1 MSLLEGLFYL
11 MLVLFSP
18 ILRFLLTLEDTSQ
31 LSMIQEFVTVTH
43 PLATVTDPPLK
54 VQLAP
59 ELKLMNVSCPRL
71 VVRQRSESPPDL
83 DSTGVQQDIV
93 QEPAR
98 EALEADDEARQGRN
112 LGGSEG
118 HTARGKGLSRWLSC
132 LAHPFSPLTARK
144 QRGTRG
150 DERLHPPPP
159 PALPGQGVRPGGL
172 TEWATEEGGEVRKQ
186 SSRGRQGSSDVTLQE
201 ESEEGLDVVGGWE
214 GDDDV
219 TLSPLPQIIQ
229 RVDAFMRKC
238 SHNKGPSGAPLATR
252 VLDVSHLADNQPNH
266 LAYALKRLA
275 RASPGIQHLN
285 LKGFTALA
293 QQQVFVAFL
302 GLIRSLSS
310 LWALNV
316 EGVYFS
322 AAQHKKLLLA
332 LSHSRISHMA
342 LPVCTR
348 EDQQGLLRVLGL
360 NARRHSM
367 WRLGGDPTQNNI
379 ILHVQG
385 LWQDPADEAVNK
397 EWLRENLSFA
407 RLQARQK
414 RQ

>member
-1 MSLLEGLFYL
+1 
-11 MLVLFSP
+11 
-18 ILRFLLTLEDTSQ
+18 LTLDDTLQ

-43 PLATVTDPPLK
+43 PLATVTDPPLQ
-54 VQLAP
+54 VRLAP

-71 VVRQRSESPPDL
+71 IVRQRSESLPLLHCPEEHEPE
-83 DSTGVQQDIV
+83 VHEPEVHQAIV
-93 QEPAR
+93 QGPAR

-118 HTARGKGLSRWLSC
+118 HTAQGKGQGKGLSRWLSC
-132 LAHPFSPLTARK
+132 LAHPFSPLPARK
-144 QRGTRG
+144 QRGKRG
-150 DERLHPPPP
+150 DERRHPPPP

-172 TEWATEEGGEVRKQ
+172 TEWATEEGGQVQKQ
-186 SSRGRQGSSDVTLQE
+186 SSGGRQGSSDVPLE
-201 ESEEGLDVVGGWE
+201 ESEEGMDVVRGWE
-214 GDDDV
+214 GGEDV

-238 SHNKGPSGAPLATR
+238 SHNKGPSAAPLATR
-252 VLDVSHLADNQPNH
+252 VLDVSLLADNQPNH
-266 LAYALKRLA
+266 LGYALKRLA

-293 QQQVFVAFL
+293 EQQVFVAFL

-316 EGVYFS
+316 QGVYFS
-322 AAQHKKLLLA
+322 APQHKQLLLA

-348 EDQQGLLRVLGL
+348 DDEQGLLRVLGI

-407 RLQARQK
+407 QIQAWQIRL
-414 RQ
+414 